1 MLNLFNFSIILF
13 CVGLYLSLSSH
24 SNIKKL
30 SGLSLFQN
38 AVLWFYISLGKVK
51 DATPPIISENATLYS
66 NPLPHV
72 LMLTAIVVSIATLA
86 VGVALVIKMKSS
98 D

>member
-13 CVGLYLSLSSH
+13 CIGLYLSLSSH

-30 SGLSLFQN
+30 VGLSLFQN

-51 DATPPIISENATLYS
+51 DAAPPILSENATLYS

-86 VGVALVIKMKSS
+86 VGVALAIKMKSS